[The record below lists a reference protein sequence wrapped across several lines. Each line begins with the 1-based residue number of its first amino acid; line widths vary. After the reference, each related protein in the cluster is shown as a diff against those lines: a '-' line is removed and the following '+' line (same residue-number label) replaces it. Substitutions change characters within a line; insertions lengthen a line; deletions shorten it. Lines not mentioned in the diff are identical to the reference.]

1 MRATPKGQAPTLVD
15 LLRHGEPVG
24 GRRYRGKMD
33 DPLSEHGWEQMR
45 NAAAGDPPPWEAIVS
60 SPLSRCRGFAEELAD
75 RLTLPIEIDE
85 RLQEVG
91 FGAWEGQTREQLI
104 EKDATLYKRFY
115 QDPISH
121 RPIGAEPITGF
132 IGRVTAGFDAA
143 CQAHRGQHI
152 LLVVHA
158 GVIRA
163 VISRILQIPPR
174 AMFRIKVDNA
184 HFTRV
189 QVDPENPPS
198 LLFHGRDRL

>member
-1 MRATPKGQAPTLVD
+1 MRASPKGQAPTLID

-24 GRRYRGKMD
+24 GRRYRGKVD
-33 DPLSEHGWEQMR
+33 DPLSERGWEQMR
-45 NAAAGDPPPWEAIVS
+45 NAATGDIPWEAIVS
-60 SPLSRCRGFAEELAD
+60 SPLRRCHEFAEELAE
-75 RLTLPIEIDE
+75 RMELPLDVDE
-85 RLQEVG
+85 RLQEIS

-104 EKDATLYKRFY
+104 AKDAILFKRFY
-115 QDPISH
+115 QDPITH

-143 CQAHRGQHI
+143 CQTHRGKHI

-174 AMFRIKVDNA
+174 AMFRIQVENA

-198 LLFHGRDRL
+198 LLFHGRAKL